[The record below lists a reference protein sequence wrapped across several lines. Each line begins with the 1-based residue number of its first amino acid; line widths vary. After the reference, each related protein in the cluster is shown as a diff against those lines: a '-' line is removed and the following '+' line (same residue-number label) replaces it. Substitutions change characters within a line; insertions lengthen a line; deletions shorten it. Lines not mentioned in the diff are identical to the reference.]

1 MCVCVSLSSFLCKSL
16 GSISDAQASVSSFT
30 VEAVPMGKGRSIETN
45 QPPMKSPL
53 RALDEH
59 VCVCLCVSRCFA
71 DNLGTQRE
79 TQSCLCFLIGKPNEA
94 SW

>member
-1 MCVCVSLSSFLCKSL
+1 MCVSLSSFLCKSL

-59 VCVCLCVSRCFA
+59 VCVHACVCPDA
-71 DNLGTQRE
+71 LLTTWVPRE
-79 TQSCLCFLIGKPNEA
+79 NTKLLVLPD
-94 SW
+94 W